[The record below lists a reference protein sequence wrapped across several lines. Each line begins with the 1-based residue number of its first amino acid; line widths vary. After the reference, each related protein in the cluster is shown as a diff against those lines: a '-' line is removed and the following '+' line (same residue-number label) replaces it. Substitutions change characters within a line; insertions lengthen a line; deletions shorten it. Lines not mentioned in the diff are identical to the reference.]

1 MRKERVGFAVCG
13 SFCTHA
19 QVLKELET
27 LVQLYETVIP
37 IASEISAFTDTRFG
51 TSDDLMERLED
62 LTGHEVLCDIPSVEP
77 IGPKGLLDVLVIA
90 PATGNT
96 LAKLAAGITDTAVTM
111 AAKAHLRNGRP
122 VVIAM
127 ASNDGLAAGARNIGE
142 LLVRKNYYFVP
153 FGQDNAQG
161 KPSSLV
167 ADFSKIPETV
177 EAALRGE
184 QIQPVLL
191 RLEGRGAGEIP
202 HFFLWSHPA
211 EIWNLD
217 KIDKRGV

>member
-1 MRKERVGFAVCG
+1 MRKERVGFAMCG
-13 SFCTHA
+13 SFCTHEK
-19 QVLKELET
+19 VLAELEK

-96 LAKLAAGITDTAVTM
+96 IAKLAAGITDTAVTM

-127 ASNDGLAAGARNIGE
+127 ASNDGLAAGPRNIGE

-153 FGQDNAQG
+153 LRAGQRPG
-161 KPSSLV
+161 
-167 ADFSKIPETV
+167 ETQFPGGGLLQNPGDGGSRSARRTDTAAAAAMR
-177 EAALRGE
+177 EETRESNPRLFFAAL
-184 QIQPVLL
+184 
-191 RLEGRGAGEIP
+191 
-202 HFFLWSHPA
+202 FK
-211 EIWNLD
+211 LD
-217 KIDKRGV
+217 KIDKRSVLNQY

>member
-1 MRKERVGFAVCG
+1 MRKERVGFAMCG
-13 SFCTHA
+13 SFCTHEK
-19 QVLKELET
+19 VLAELEK

-96 LAKLAAGITDTAVTM
+96 IAKLAAGITDTA
-111 AAKAHLRNGRP
+111 AHLRNGRP

-153 FGQDNAQG
+153 FGQDNARA

-184 QIQPVLL
+184 QIQPLLL
-191 RLEGRGAGEIP
+191 R
-202 HFFLWSHPA
+202 
-211 EIWNLD
+211 
-217 KIDKRGV
+217 